1 MGTASASAIAKA
13 HSNAWALAVAVVMLC
28 TSAAAQA
35 LPDRLEVT
43 PGLYRVTAQTVLPHL
58 EENLRNAVVVEQQ
71 CLGAS
76 SAALLFPLLRHQAF
90 AGCTLSGRALRDGA
104 QVFLLTCAN
113 REAASGQARLI
124 ESPALLEGVLDVKMG
139 GKNMTLA
146 QRVRAERL
154 GACP

>member
-1 MGTASASAIAKA
+1 
-13 HSNAWALAVAVVMLC
+13 VLC
-28 TSAAAQA
+28 TVAAAQA

-43 PGLYRVTAQTVLPHL
+43 PGLYRITARTVLPHL
-58 EENLRNAVVVEQQ
+58 EENLRNAVVVEQL

-76 SAALLFPLLRHQAF
+76 SAASLFPLLRHEAF
-90 AGCTLSGRALRDGA
+90 AGCMLNGRALRDGA
-104 QVFLLTCAN
+104 QAFVLTCAN
-113 REAASGQARLI
+113 REAASGQARLV

>member
-1 MGTASASAIAKA
+1 MGTASAPAMARA
-13 HSNAWALAVAVVMLC
+13 RGCAWALAVAGVVLC
-28 TSAAAQA
+28 TVAAAQA

-43 PGLYRVTAQTVLPHL
+43 PGLYRITARTV
-58 EENLRNAVVVEQQ
+58 
-71 CLGAS
+71 
-76 SAALLFPLLRHQAF
+76 LFPLLRHEAF
-90 AGCTLSGRALRDGA
+90 AGCMLNGRALRDGA
-104 QVFLLTCAN
+104 QAFVLTCAN
-113 REAASGQARLI
+113 REAASGQARLV